1 MAIVSRFNPYPAKKT
16 VSPGEHGAKK
26 AYKTTATAPFTISRQ
41 RVPGVTRTEGGATTH
56 VPAAGATVWLTELQA
71 EYELAQG
78 HVELL
83 DPQPDEDGEA
93 TGKTAE

>member
-1 MAIVSRFNPYPAKKT
+1 MLALDA
-16 VSPGEHGAKK
+16 
-26 AYKTTATAPFTISRQ
+26 
-41 RVPGVTRTEGGATTH
+41 
-56 VPAAGATVWLTELQA
+56 A